1 MEIILN
7 ISEGNKKSSVS
18 QGHHLMSMILLKK
31 QEPVYVRTESVN
43 EMSVILHKNKNQ
55 FRYVQ
60 SLFKEMSLI
69 PLREEALLLYL
80 PDECSEADKI
90 YRIFGN

>member
-1 MEIILN
+1 MSIIL
-7 ISEGNKKSSVS
+7 
-18 QGHHLMSMILLKK
+18 L
-31 QEPVYVRTESVN
+31 
-43 EMSVILHKNKNQ
+43 KNKNQ
-55 FRYVQ
+55 FRNVQ

-80 PDECSEADKI
+80 ADECSEADKI